1 MYLPQISNVF
11 FCFFFL
17 FQNIVVDQDFPKIV
31 SNIQREREFKVT
43 FERSLPLHV
52 RSERLEMEIQAPS
65 VFNMDPLKLLYLL
78 KEKNRAQ
85 DFFNKINK
93 DNDDVVTIDE
103 LQTLFRVSLAR
114 NILLAPLR
122 L

>member
-1 MYLPQISNVF
+1 MYLPQISNGF
-11 FCFFFL
+11 FWVL